1 MRYGSKDILRG
12 VDLTVNHGEVLALL
26 GPNGAG
32 KTTTVEV
39 LEGFR
44 RRTSGSVTVLGR
56 DPDDGDEEWR
66 GRLGI
71 VFQSWRDH
79 SRWRVGELLHHFA
92 SYYRSPRDVTEVLEA
107 LQLGD
112 QVDQQC
118 QKLSGGQRRRLDVAL
133 GIIGDPQL
141 LFLDEPTTG
150 FDPVVRREFH
160 DLLTRLKTDGMTMVL
175 TTHDLHEAER
185 LADRIAILI
194 DGRIAASGTSEEL
207 SEQARSQARVIWS
220 ADGGRQEEQTSDPS
234 ARAWQLHNE
243 FGGPVPE
250 LEVHRPTLED
260 TYLRMIAEVK

>member
-1 MRYGSKDILRG
+1 MRYGKKEILRG

-44 RRTSGSVTVLGR
+44 RRTSGSVTVLGK
-56 DPDDGDEEWR
+56 DPDDVDEQWR

-71 VFQSWRDH
+71 VLQTWRDH
-79 SRWRVGELLHHFA
+79 ARWRVGELLHHFA
-92 SYYRSPRDVTEVLEA
+92 SYYERPRDVTEVLEVLRLDEQA
-107 LQLGD
+107 GQL
-112 QVDQQC
+112 C
-118 QKLSGGQRRRLDVAL
+118 SNLSGGQRRRLDVAL
-133 GIIGDPQL
+133 GIIGDPEL

-160 DLLTRLKTDGMTMVL
+160 DLVERLKTDGMTMVL

-194 DGRIAASGTSEEL
+194 DGRISAFGTAEEL
-207 SEQARSQARVIWS
+207 GEQARAQARVVWS
-220 ADGGRQEEQTSDPS
+220 ADGVRQEQQTDDPS
-234 ARAWQLHNE
+234 RLAWELHNK
-243 FGGPVPE
+243 FGAPVPD

-260 TYLRMIAEVK
+260 IYLRMIAEVK